1 MPSGDLPSYVRY
13 KDITT
18 TVGDEFVY
26 LDSPSD
32 NAPRRISVNNLGS
45 SSFGTLDGRVVVN
58 QSNVAT
64 TLGGT
69 IDSTKQYFIDGSIDM
84 SGVTVTVPSTGIFIK
99 GYNLDLSFLT
109 CSDNSYTMF
118 DSATAGNVFFQDI
131 TVTTSGTASQVFD
144 LTDATGFNAVELVRV
159 NFNDCTAI
167 GELNGY
173 RQGLET
179 NTGRFGGTPEMT
191 LSGTWIG
198 GYFIDVSIV
207 RSLTDGGYTLYKA
220 GTGFTM
226 NSRFR
231 TNQNIDLPAS
241 ASFFDFAPSNFA
253 NPSTV
258 QIQGALVSRNGSFD
272 ATDTNITPNITQ
284 ADLASAWS
292 NNIGMPNTFEGGK
305 LTLTTETATVLS
317 DGIWSTI
324 AGTWTASNLEHF
336 DSPSNGELRHL
347 GTSPREYKCIVNF
360 IVDGGANDDIGVRIR
375 KWDNSASAFVDGTE
389 IRRQVNNIVGGRDVA
404 FYNISFNVELD
415 QNDYVFFQVRN
426 NTDNTNITL
435 ELESDFVIEE
445 R

>member
-1 MPSGDLPSYVRY
+1 MSSRDLPSYVRY

-26 LDSPSD
+26 LDSPRD
-32 NAPRRISVNNLGS
+32 NVPQRISVNNLGS
-45 SSFGTLDGRVVVN
+45 SSFGTLDGRIVVN

-207 RSLTDGGYTLYKA
+207 RGLTDGGYTLYKA

-241 ASFFDFAPSNFA
+241 ASFFDFAPSNFT

-258 QIQGALVSRNGSFD
+258 QVQGALVSRNGSFD

-305 LTLTTETATVLS
+305 LTLTTETATTLS
-317 DGIWSTI
+317 VGVWSTI
-324 AGTWTASNLEHF
+324 AGTWTTSNLEHF

-360 IVDGGANDDIGVRIR
+360 IVEGGGNDDIGIRIR
-375 KWDNSASAFVDGTE
+375 RWDNSASAFVDGPE